1 MTPESLESYKKQYM
15 SDCLNN
21 TGIFSPE
28 ANQMKDTSGEYGYN
42 NTTCPEG
49 LIPCTNQPMPGAAVR
64 CYDPNVNYVMNPC
77 A

>member
-1 MTPESLESYKKQYM
+1 
-15 SDCLNN
+15 
-21 TGIFSPE
+21 
-28 ANQMKDTSGEYGYN
+28 MKDTSGEYGYN